1 MIPLSNEVCLILV
14 LPEHAVELGVC
25 VHVFWIREA
34 ALTVVRIL
42 SESPHWSAM
51 FANTSRSVYA
61 ARRHP
66 RVDPP
71 ASSSSVP
78 QDSSGVQ
85 RCGLSTRTHT
95 SDATLSPP
103 AWAFSVAFGLK
114 SNARYMKRT
123 SSFSSRRAAVTNVC
137 TYHRHEPAIATDLSA
152 YNPSQPSERGRKCLQ
167 CHDAR
172 CVILA

>member
-34 ALTVVRIL
+34 ALTVVRIP
-42 SESPHWSAM
+42 SESPHWSAI
-51 FANTSRSVYA
+51 FAGTLRSVCA
-61 ARRHP
+61 ARRRP

-71 ASSSSVP
+71 TSSDI
-78 QDSSGVQ
+78 QL
-85 RCGLSTRTHT
+85 CGLSTRT
-95 SDATLSPP
+95 SDATHSPLT
-103 AWAFSVAFGLK
+103 WAFSVAFGLK
-114 SNARYMKRT
+114 SNARYMRRT

-137 TYHRHEPAIATDLSA
+137 TYHRHEPASATDLSA